1 MRNLVNGRKIILEN
15 DTTNT
20 GGTVLTGS
28 SIAKQTQ
35 GVACVGD
42 PVYCPACKKTGTIIE
57 GDNLMKI
64 KGIPVALEGH
74 KVACGCSDGCIL
86 VATD

>member
-1 MRNLVNGRKIILEN
+1 
-15 DTTNT
+15 
-20 GGTVLTGS
+20 
-28 SIAKQTQ
+28 
-35 GVACVGD
+35 ACVGD